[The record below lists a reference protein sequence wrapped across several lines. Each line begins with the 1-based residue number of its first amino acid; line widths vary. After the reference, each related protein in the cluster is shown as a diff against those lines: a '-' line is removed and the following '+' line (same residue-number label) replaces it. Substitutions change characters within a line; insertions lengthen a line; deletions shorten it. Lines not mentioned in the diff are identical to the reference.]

1 MTACSKCDGFK
12 ERLNF
17 STLRDYL
24 DIVRQ
29 LIQIVSEGTFLLVH
43 ADCPLRDMFN
53 TPIPGDCV
61 THDFQCTGLAVCSN
75 FPLTLITAT
84 QIGRNNNLETN

>member
-1 MTACSKCDGFK
+1 MTACSKCDGFT

-17 STLRDYL
+17 STLREYQ

-43 ADCPLRDMFN
+43 ADCPLQDMFN
-53 TPIPGDCV
+53 SPLPGDCI
-61 THDFQCTGLAVCSN
+61 THDFQCTGC
-75 FPLTLITAT
+75 
-84 QIGRNNNLETN
+84 GRAFQLFADTYHGNANWTKE

>member
-24 DIVRQ
+24 DIGRQ

-61 THDFQCTGLAVCSN
+61 THDFQCTGC
-75 FPLTLITAT
+75 
-84 QIGRNNNLETN
+84 GRVFQLSADTYHGHADWTEQ